1 MSDAEGDSFDPQKL
15 QLLRQ
20 FGWTVAFF
28 SLVYSAYSWHID
40 YPRGTLIMAVNCAL
54 LLVYQQVCLRV
65 STRRGYL
72 WCANVF
78 LGINCF
84 VAVLGSTY
92 FSGGLYSPVI
102 PWFALVPVS
111 ATLMFGFNRNTQ
123 AWVAVAMACV
133 LGFSALE
140 FMGLEA
146 PVLFDHRYTGQFFAV
161 CLAGFVLL
169 LFLLTQIFEM
179 AKNRA
184 LQESLQ
190 RNAELRVAHAEV
202 EAAYLAKSRFLAAA
216 SHDLRQPAH
225 ALGMFVSRLTQTAGQ
240 VPSSDVVNGV
250 AASVTAMQELL
261 DELFDYSRLESQS
274 AQLEQRPVPLEDIF
288 GHLGLFFG
296 NIATAKGLRLRIR
309 PTRTWV
315 HSDPILLQRILLNLV
330 SNALQYTQ
338 RGSVLVAC
346 RPCDQGSH
354 VRIEVRDSGIGIDPV
369 LHTRVFEEFF
379 QVQNPERDS
388 AKGLGLGLSMVDR
401 SCRLLGHAL
410 ALDSRLGQGSRFVLT
425 VPVAPASPA
434 APVPP
439 AVADSTTPLQDV
451 QGRSIWL
458 IEDNALG
465 GLALKTLLES
475 WGSSVRLFDEP
486 QAAVHALSHHTPP
499 DFVICDYRLRDG
511 HNGIQSIAALRAR
524 CGLDLPACLISGD
537 IEDDL
542 RTTAQEADLVLL
554 KKPVQAAK
562 LRSVLRHGL
571 KNRQSPAVDAAPTTS
586 TALAA

>member
-1 MSDAEGDSFDPQKL
+1 
-15 QLLRQ
+15 
-20 FGWTVAFF
+20 V
-28 SLVYSAYSWHID
+28 
-40 YPRGTLIMAVNCAL
+40 
-54 LLVYQQVCLRV
+54 
-65 STRRGYL
+65 
-72 WCANVF
+72 WCANIF

-133 LGFSALE
+133 LGFSTLE
-140 FMGLEA
+140 FMGIEA

-288 GHLGLFFG
+288 GHLELFFS
-296 NIATAKGLRLRIR
+296 NIARAKGLRLRIR

-315 HSDPILLQRILLNLV
+315 RSDPILLQRILLNLV

-346 RPCDQGSH
+346 RPCHQGSH
-354 VRIEVRDSGIGIDPV
+354 VRIEVRDSGIGIDPS
-369 LHTRVFEEFF
+369 LHDRVFEEFF

-401 SCRLLGHAL
+401 SCKLLGHPLAL
-410 ALDSRLGQGSRFVLT
+410 ASRLGQGTRFVLT
-425 VPVAPASPA
+425 VPVASAVPT
-434 APVPP
+434 APLLATTP
-439 AVADSTTPLQDV
+439 DSTALTQDV
-451 QGRSIWL
+451 QGHRIWV

-475 WGSSVRLFDEP
+475 WGGTVRLFEELGD
-486 QAAVHALSHHTPP
+486 ALHALTHDCPP
-499 DFVICDYRLRDG
+499 DFVICDYRLRNG
-511 HNGIQSIAALRAR
+511 QNGIESIQALRTR
-524 CGLDLPACLISGD
+524 CGIELPACLISGD

-542 RTTAQEADLVLL
+542 RTTAQEAGLVLL

-571 KNRQSPAVDAAPTTS
+571 KNRPVTNLHVAPAT
-586 TALAA
+586 LAA

>member
-1 MSDAEGDSFDPQKL
+1 MFDAEGDSFDPQKL

-65 STRRGYL
+65 TTRRGYL

-140 FMGLEA
+140 FMGVEA

-190 RNAELRVAHAEV
+190 RNAELRLAHAQV

-240 VPSSDVVNGV
+240 VPSGDVVNGV

-338 RGSVLVAC
+338 RGTVLVAC
-346 RPCDQGSH
+346 RPSGDDSH
-354 VRIEVRDSGIGIDPV
+354 VRIEVRDSGIGIDPS
-369 LHTRVFEEFF
+369 LHDRVFEEFF

-401 SCRLLGHAL
+401 SCKLLGHQL
-410 ALDSRLGQGSRFVLT
+410 MLDSRLGQGSRFVLT
-425 VPVAPASPA
+425 LPLAHATPAIPA
-434 APVPP
+434 HLP
-439 AVADSTTPLQDV
+439 TPDPTGLQSDLE
-451 QGRSIWL
+451 GRTLWV

-465 GLALKTLLES
+465 GLALKSLLES
-475 WGSSVRLFDEP
+475 WGSTVRLFEEP
-486 QAAVHALSHHTPP
+486 EDALRTLAHTCPP

-511 HNGIQSIAALRAR
+511 HNGIQSIQALRAR
-524 CGLDLPACLISGD
+524 CGIALPACLISGD

-542 RTTAQEADLVLL
+542 RTTAQEAGLVLL

-571 KNRQSPAVDAAPTTS
+571 KSRHATPAAAAPA
-586 TALAA
+586 ALAA